1 MAPNIFAVIAGVGPG
16 TGAAVVR
23 KFAQAYPVVLLARK
37 EGSYSSLVKEINE
50 AGGSALGVATDVSV
64 GSSITAAFEKIKAK
78 FGSDATCAAAVFN
91 ASGTLVKKPFLE
103 LTEDDFTKPY
113 AVSGKGAFHF
123 SQAVLPHLLASAA
136 TTPKYNPTLIFTG
149 ATAALKGSAGFSTF
163 ASAKFAQRALAQS
176 LAREFAPQGIHVS
189 HVIIDGVIDIPSSKE
204 YLKDAGPNAKINTDA
219 IAEAYWQLHTQ
230 HLSAMTHEIEIRPFI
245 EKW

>member
-37 EGSYSSLVKEINE
+37 EESYSSLVKEINE
-50 AGGSALGVATDVSV
+50 AGGSALGVATD
-64 GSSITAAFEKIKAK
+64 
-78 FGSDATCAAAVFN
+78 AAVFN

-204 YLKDAGPNAKINTDA
+204 YLKDAGPNAKINTEA

>member
-37 EGSYSSLVKEINE
+37 EESYSSLVKEINE

-78 FGSDATCAAAVFN
+78 FGSDATCAVI
-91 ASGTLVKKPFLE
+91 KKPFLE

-204 YLKDAGPNAKINTDA
+204 YLKDAGPNAKINTEA